1 MEIGDERGTDP
12 IDAWRRGM
20 GRRGGGGSFF
30 FSRRKRK
37 RREGGWVQAVAPR
50 DGRLVSCRG
59 DGSLC
64 FGPANERNGIG
75 EPLDVN
81 SRLPMA
87 SLRMFSLWHPG
98 SMERGGEKDWSS
110 LETRGCGFHDSFDSS
125 TAGAGGA
132 GRKRGRTR
140 WDHFSLFPQK
150 TSPGF
155 HDPSAVPGPPV
166 TRAAGQDGAD
176 GTMDLGSARP
186 PLSRACLPKLV
197 CLSTSL
203 FLQRDCGQNCKAPLQ
218 SHTRDKPTRASLR
231 MVGS

>member
-1 MEIGDERGTDP
+1 
-12 IDAWRRGM
+12 
-20 GRRGGGGSFF
+20 
-30 FSRRKRK
+30 
-37 RREGGWVQAVAPR
+37 
-50 DGRLVSCRG
+50 
-59 DGSLC
+59 
-64 FGPANERNGIG
+64 
-75 EPLDVN
+75 
-81 SRLPMA
+81 
-87 SLRMFSLWHPG
+87 
-98 SMERGGEKDWSS
+98 MERGGEKDWSS

-218 SHTRDKPTRASLR
+218 SHTRDKPTRASFKDGGL
-231 MVGS
+231 VGVAGKARGWLAADGSHPLPLFCRHRSLARGGHLQQTCRPARIYTGGLFQG